1 VYRASKDGHQNDQ
14 TTQIFGQVLKWS
26 GKPVRKSRTTSNFK
40 LQFEIKAARSRH
52 ANAIRG
58 LHFDVA
64 NYRLMKRGEEPRA
77 KTVFEHL
84 HGLRDNIKEMAS
96 RPRFDQLKEK
106 KLEVKKRPIS
116 SEERLCRLR
125 EKRRCGPS
133 QGPDLDH

>member
-1 VYRASKDGHQNDQ
+1 VVQKTRAEKQDH
-14 TTQIFGQVLKWS
+14 
-26 GKPVRKSRTTSNFK
+26 FK

-77 KTVFEHL
+77 KIVFERL
-84 HGLRDNIKEMAS
+84 HGLRDNTKEMAA

-106 KLEVKKRPIS
+106 NLKSKSGQYRRKNAFADFGKSEDAGRLKALIWITELLPI
-116 SEERLCRLR
+116 CWTDF
-125 EKRRCGPS
+125 GVI
-133 QGPDLDH
+133 